1 MTNEVMADAAA
12 RRYARAMNLSST
24 AAAEPRFGALLR
36 AWRSARGR
44 SQLALSLD
52 TGVSSRH
59 LSYMETGRASPSR
72 EMVLTLAQAL
82 ELPLRDR
89 NEMLLAAGFAAIFR
103 ETPLGAPALGPVRD
117 AIQLLLDA
125 ASPNPAFVS
134 NRRHDVL
141 DANTTGHWLLDS
153 FVAAPA
159 MFTPPFNMGRLLVS
173 PHGLR
178 PHVRN
183 WPEVAR
189 KVLARLQ
196 RELGG
201 AHARDAEDDAL
212 LQAIAPA
219 LAELGAAPLAS
230 STSGALPILVGLQL
244 QRGDFALNF
253 FTTITTLGTPLDVT
267 LQELRIET
275 LFPADAATKQALA
288 TREAREARAAR
299 IG

>member
-1 MTNEVMADAAA
+1 MVDVESG
-12 RRYARAMNLSST
+12 RYACAMNLSST
-24 AAAEPRFGALLR
+24 AAAEPRFGVLLR

-59 LSYMETGRASPSR
+59 LSCMETGRASPSR

-82 ELPLRDR
+82 DLPLRDR
-89 NEMLLAAGFAAIFR
+89 NELLLAAGFAAIFR

-125 ASPNPAFVS
+125 AAPNPAFVS

-141 DANTTGHWLLDS
+141 DANASGRWLLDS
-153 FVAAPA
+153 FVADPA
-159 MFTPPFNMGRLLVS
+159 MFTPPFNMGWLLVS

-189 KVLARLQ
+189 KVLGRLQ

-219 LAELGAAPLAS
+219 LAELGAPPPA
-230 STSGALPILVGLQL
+230 TGGALPILVGLQL
-244 QRGDFALNF
+244 QRGEFGLNF

-267 LQELRIET
+267 LQELRVET
-275 LFPADAATKQALA
+275 LFPADAATRQALA
-288 TREAREARAAR
+288 SRAAR

>member
-1 MTNEVMADAAA
+1 MTNEVMADATA

-24 AAAEPRFGALLR
+24 AAAEPRFGVLLR

-59 LSYMETGRASPSR
+59 LSCMETGRASPSR

-89 NEMLLAAGFAAIFR
+89 NELLLAAGFAALFR

-125 ASPNPAFVS
+125 AAPNPAFVS

-141 DANTTGHWLLDS
+141 DANASGRWLLDS
-153 FVAAPA
+153 FVADPA
-159 MFTPPFNMGRLLVS
+159 QFTPPFNMGRLLAS

-189 KVLARLQ
+189 KVLGRLQ

-212 LQAIAPA
+212 LQAVAPA
-219 LAELGAAPLAS
+219 LAELGEAPPAG
-230 STSGALPILVGLQL
+230 GALPILVGLQL
-244 QRGDFALNF
+244 QRGDFGLNF

-267 LQELRIET
+267 LQELRVET
-275 LFPADAATKQALA
+275 LFPADAATRQALA
-288 TREAREARAAR
+288 SRAAR